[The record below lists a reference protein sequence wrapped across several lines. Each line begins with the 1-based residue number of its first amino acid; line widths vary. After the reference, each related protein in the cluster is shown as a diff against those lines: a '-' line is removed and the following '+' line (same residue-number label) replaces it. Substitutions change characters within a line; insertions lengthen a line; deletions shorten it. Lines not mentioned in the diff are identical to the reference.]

1 MSGRIKHQD
10 IFVAL
15 RKAGLTQHFE
25 YRSPIE
31 YDSSRRLEH
40 FVELIAAKAA
50 AAEREACAEICD
62 RLERRYGEG
71 PELEHWAQGFK
82 KGASVSAKKIR
93 ARGDFS

>member
-15 RKAGLTQHFE
+15 HKTGLTQHFE

-31 YDSSRRLEH
+31 YDASRRLEQ
-40 FVELIAAKAA
+40 FVEIIAAKAA

-62 RLERRYGEG
+62 RIARRYGEC
-71 PELEHWAQGFK
+71 PDVEPWAQGFK
-82 KGASVSAKKIR
+82 EGASVSAAKIR
-93 ARGDFS
+93 ERGQE